1 MSETRGAFVTGGL
14 GVLMVLCCVA
24 APAVIGAVGGAAIG
38 GALGIAVACVLALAV
53 AGGLYWRGRGRG
65 RAC

>member
-1 MSETRGAFVTGGL
+1 MSESRSAILTGGL
-14 GVLMVLCCVA
+14 GVLMVVCCLV
-24 APAVIGAVGGAAIG
+24 APAVIGAIGGAAIG

-53 AGGLYWRGRGRG
+53 GGALHWRARKRG

>member
-1 MSETRGAFVTGGL
+1 MSETRGALVTGGL
-14 GVLMVLCCVA
+14 GALMVLCCVA

-38 GALGIAVACVLALAV
+38 GALGIAVACVLAV
-53 AGGLYWRGRGRG
+53 AAAGVLHWRARRRG

>member
-1 MSETRGAFVTGGL
+1 
-14 GVLMVLCCVA
+14 MVICCLA

-38 GALGIAVACVLALAV
+38 GALGLAVACVLALAV
-53 AGGLYWRGRGRG
+53 GGALHWRGRTRD

>member
-1 MSETRGAFVTGGL
+1 MSETRGALVTGGL
-14 GVLMVLCCVA
+14 GVFMVLCCIA

-53 AGGLYWRGRGRG
+53 AGGLHWRARKRG